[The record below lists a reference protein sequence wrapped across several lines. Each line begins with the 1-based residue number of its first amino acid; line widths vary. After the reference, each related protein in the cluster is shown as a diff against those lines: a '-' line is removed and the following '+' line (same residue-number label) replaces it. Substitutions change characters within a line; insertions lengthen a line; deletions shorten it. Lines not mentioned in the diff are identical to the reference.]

1 MIIRAIMQDEVDKSI
16 YAKMADDLEAASQ
29 RRKKESKKKKKVKKV
44 KGKEE
49 LQTAA

>member
-16 YAKMADDLEAASQ
+16 YAKMADDLEAATQ
-29 RRKKESKKKKKVKKV
+29 RRKKESKKKKVKKV